1 MSPSHARGQGLSPCA
16 WLTRSSP
23 LSPVS
28 RTVAGPLLSLLFPTK
43 QLILER
49 KAEIAFEAAAHPS
62 KHTNRLDNSA
72 ASLVVIVHD
81 LDTTARLLEASVSTL
96 APGMKAHLDVAN
108 YILPGELHTHTELG
122 TGLFRSPEELAA
134 KQAIKDTLAAVHRR
148 GLTSSVTVLTTENPV
163 ADAAVHIQAADPH
176 LVVTD
181 WPASQDERNRL
192 HDLVVNST
200 QNFVLWGGNTGAA
213 PAGVADKHAELHA
226 NGNGTIKE
234 DVEVGP
240 TATAPRH
247 GRSDSDVPQLVRSRE
262 SEQDLAALGT
272 AHAKHSRAGDGVT
285 VSELWH
291 PSQPLPSLRNL
302 LTDSHTQDVF
312 VEGCMVLLWDR
323 WARLQQRALQAL
335 PSALR
340 PSPPMSASDA
350 ADLNDDD
357 GDAEA
362 NEAANQHTVMKD
374 GSVVTPQTM
383 AVAAAAS
390 LSPKFTKVIVTG
402 WPVSEVE
409 CAEIIRWLQS
419 LENTAM
425 LAGGPTNRLTMSG
438 GRDSLERQDM
448 RPSSFRHSSSQRP
461 SVDEPR
467 VLIEPSNM
475 KDGHTGVLDRTLS
488 VRIVSGNDSAV

>member
-1 MSPSHARGQGLSPCA
+1 
-16 WLTRSSP
+16 
-23 LSPVS
+23 
-28 RTVAGPLLSLLFPTK
+28 VAGPLLSLLFPTK

-49 KAEIAFEAAAHPS
+49 KADLAFEAAAHPA
-62 KHTNRLDNSA
+62 KHTNRLDSTA

-81 LDTTARLLEASVSTL
+81 LDSTGRLLEASVSTL

-108 YILPGELHTHTELG
+108 YILPGELHSHTELG

-134 KQAIKDTLAAVHRR
+134 KQSLKDTLAAVHRR

-163 ADAAVHIQAADPH
+163 VDAAVHIQAADPH

-181 WPASQDERNRL
+181 WPATQDERNRL
-192 HDLVVNST
+192 HDLVVSSSH
-200 QNFVLWGGNTGAA
+200 NFVLWGGNTGAA
-213 PAGVADKHAELHA
+213 PRRGADKHGDLAG
-226 NGNGTIKE
+226 GNGTIHE
-234 DVEVGP
+234 DG
-240 TATAPRH
+240 APSPSH
-247 GRSDSDVPQLVRSRE
+247 GRSESDVPQLLRSRE
-262 SEQDLAALGT
+262 SEQDLAALDAARRHHTHGGEEV
-272 AHAKHSRAGDGVT
+272 AVA
-285 VSELWH
+285 ELWH
-291 PSQPLPSLRNL
+291 PSQPLPSLRML

-312 VEGCMVLLWDR
+312 VEGCMAHLWAR
-323 WARLQQRALQAL
+323 WAQLQARAMQAL

-340 PSPPMSASDA
+340 PSPPMTPSEAM
-350 ADLNDDD
+350 DLNDDD

-362 NEAANQHTVMKD
+362 NEAANQHTVMKN

-402 WPVSEVE
+402 WPVGEVE

-425 LAGGPTNRLTMSG
+425 LAGGQAPGVSTRE
-438 GRDSLERQDM
+438 SLEGQDLQ
-448 RPSSFRHSSSQRP
+448 RPSSFRVSSSQRP

-467 VLIEPSNM
+467 VLIEP
-475 KDGHTGVLDRTLS
+475 GHRKEGVLDRSFS
-488 VRIVSGNDSAV
+488 VRIVPGSDSPV

>member
-1 MSPSHARGQGLSPCA
+1 M
-16 WLTRSSP
+16 
-23 LSPVS
+23 
-28 RTVAGPLLSLLFPTK
+28 
-43 QLILER
+43 
-49 KAEIAFEAAAHPS
+49 AFEAAAHPS
-62 KHTNRLDNSA
+62 KHTNRLDTAA

-81 LDTTARLLEASVSTL
+81 LDSTGRLLEASVSTL
-96 APGMKAHLDVAN
+96 APGMKAHLEVAN
-108 YILPGELHTHTELG
+108 FILPGELHMHTELG
-122 TGLFRSPEELAA
+122 TGLFRSPEEVAA
-134 KQAIKDTLAAVHRR
+134 KQSIKDTLAAVHRR
-148 GLTSSVTVLTTENPV
+148 GLTSSVTVLTTENPAV
-163 ADAAVHIQAADPH
+163 DAAVHIQAADPH

-181 WPASQDERNRL
+181 WPATQDERNRL

-200 QNFVLWGGNTGAA
+200 HNFVLWGGNTGAV
-213 PAGVADKHAELHA
+213 PMRGADKGEMDG
-226 NGNGTIKE
+226 GNGTIQE
-234 DVEVGP
+234 EGP
-240 TATAPRH
+240 PAPHH